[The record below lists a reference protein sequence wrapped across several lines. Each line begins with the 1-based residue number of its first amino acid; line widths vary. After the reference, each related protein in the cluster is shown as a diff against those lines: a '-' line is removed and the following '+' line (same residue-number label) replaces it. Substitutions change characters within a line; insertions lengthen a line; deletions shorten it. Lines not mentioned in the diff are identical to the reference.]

1 MATKVGDLEWT
12 VEIDDSKAR
21 EKLDK
26 YKDYLKQMDNDL
38 SSLHK
43 FKLPDLNFSSSSN
56 ETLKLQTRIK
66 ELSNQ
71 LDSLRKKFEQLGP
84 KGNAPDGGDTLSK
97 LMLINK
103 QISDING
110 KLDRAAKLAKAQD
123 SNYGQMI
130 DDLAKVQSE
139 LIKIRAVRQAIN
151 KAEKEGSIT
160 SKQALEA
167 RKQLIQAD
175 LQHSQTAKTLMS
187 SLRAEEKMYQSVSG
201 SINEMSANLEKM
213 RLIYRNLSDLE
224 RNSSFGTGLLQNIQ
238 QVDARVKSLDASIG
252 NHQRSVGHYAMA
264 WDGLGFSIQQ
274 VAREIPNVAYGA
286 RVFFMAISNNIP
298 ILADEIK
305 RARLE
310 FEAATKA
317 GQKAVPVG
325 KQILKSIFSWQTA
338 LVAGITLLTVYG
350 EDIVDWVANL
360 FKGKKALDAVSEA
373 QEKLNEARLEGSKN
387 AQEELMKLKLL
398 RQAAEDTNLSQEKR
412 NDAAKQLQQ
421 LYPEYLGNLTQEQ
434 IKLGEVGNAY
444 DLLAKN
450 IIKAAK
456 SRAAFDKLVEAAKE
470 AEGLKDVWTNTVAKN
485 NFFWKSLGFN
495 DMEELKDGIDKLK
508 ELNDQKKQTER
519 ELGTKYGNASG
530 NFLYGLLS
538 KTDEEKNI
546 NAIEEIIDSYD
557 AWQNKLKEMDKI
569 AKGVDPF
576 DLGGGNKDKGIKSV
590 TDLLRQQVD
599 TIEAAQQQYE
609 KYLEIMSSE
618 EAVSKVRSL
627 MQFKDIGFN
636 PNEVEKQITK
646 IYKRLGNS
654 DEERKLREHIE
665 GIFTQIDFS
674 KLKKNFDDALKLIS
688 GEISGYKEKYNLYE
702 QLLGLTG
709 DKDLSLNIAFGGDME
724 AIGGG
729 IVEKIKQG
737 IKDALKEN
745 KVDLTLDQVMNI
757 DFSKSAEALGIGTKL
772 KEFLENS
779 VKELKQ
785 VDVTNLIGFQK
796 LIQEYASAED
806 KIKNIEANGERER
819 LKIKETY
826 EKLKT
831 SASGE
836 YLANLEK
843 QEQAAID
850 ASERK
855 QSDAILKLKS
865 ELVTLSDFWKEI
877 FGDMSNAG
885 YENLVE
891 MADKAQNI
899 INEAT
904 KNPVKDKD
912 GKTTGYTFEMDGKTY
927 ELTIA
932 MLEKL
937 RKKMIELN
945 RMSVKKNPVA
955 AFIDALKDGPREGQ
969 DFIDYL
975 NEVNGKMQAAIGVA
989 NQLASDVSSVF
1000 SALGD
1005 DETADKISEVM
1016 GYVEGGA
1023 NAAMGIAKV
1032 ATGDLTGIIQAA
1044 QGITQIVSGIA
1055 EAHDKRLDKKIRESE
1070 RRVKRLQWAYEDLER
1085 AVDKALSEDKY
1096 AVVGDQIKNLVV
1108 QQRELSY
1115 QAQKERDKKKTD
1127 KDKVADLERQVV
1139 ELNQEISDLL
1149 DNIKEDII
1157 GGTSQSI
1164 AQELGNAFLDAFSKG
1179 EDAAEAWGNKV
1190 NDIVGDIVRNL
1201 VIQKFLE
1208 APIQDAIDNLYAKIM
1223 PGAVEAEKVKN
1234 LIDSAKKQIEEID
1247 AGATWYNKGE
1257 IKKQKQALEEAIVKW
1272 EEQLEN
1278 IDLGRPLL
1286 DGEAFKDFENSLSI
1300 LGSSFEDIV
1309 NSLPDNVTQWLKD
1322 KSESSS
1328 SLERD
1333 IKGITEDQAG
1343 LLASYLNA
1351 IRQHVALQQAPINMI
1366 NANVAAILTKLSGEV
1381 RQTTGGGILKVENL
1395 DSIRQFLLPSE
1406 NYLKDLAINV
1416 ESIYDMQVKCQV
1428 HLANIEANTLKN
1440 AQIASDIM
1448 DLLRRVSGP
1457 VGSRPSGFGLK
1468 IA

>member
-21 EKLDK
+21 EKLEK

-213 RLIYRNLSDLE
+213 RLIYRNLSDSE

-373 QEKLNEARLEGSKN
+373 QEKLNEARMEGSKN

-412 NDAAKQLQQ
+412 DDAAKQLQQ

-434 IKLGEVGNAY
+434 IKLGEVGNVY

-495 DMEELKDGIDKLK
+495 DMEELKDGVDKLK

-519 ELGTKYGNASG
+519 ELGTKYGNAFG
-530 NFLYGLLS
+530 IFLYGLLS

-546 NAIEEIIDSYD
+546 NALQEIIDSYD

-757 DFSKSAEALGIGTKL
+757 DFSKSAEALGMGTKL

-826 EKLKT
+826 EKLKA

-1023 NAAMGIAKV
+1023 NAAMGIAR
-1032 ATGDLTGIIQAA
+1032 AASGDLTGIIQAA

-1190 NDIVGDIVRNL
+1190 NDIVGNIVRNL

-1208 APIQDAIDNLYAKIM
+1208 KPIEDAIDNLYAKIM
-1223 PGAVEAEKVKN
+1223 PDAVDAERVNN
-1234 LIDSAKKQIEEID
+1234 LIADAKRRIDEID
-1247 AGATWYNKGE
+1247 AGTSGLSKKEA
-1257 IKKQKQALEEAIVKW
+1257 KKQRQALEEAIAKW
-1272 EEQLEN
+1272 QKELEEVDLEN
-1278 IDLGRPLL
+1278 PVL
-1286 DGEAFKDFENSLSI
+1286 DGSAFKDFANSLSM
-1300 LGSSFEDIV
+1300 LGNSFEDIV
-1309 NSLPDNVTQWLKD
+1309 NSLPDDVKKWLKD

>member
-38 SSLHK
+38 FSLHK

-71 LDSLRKKFEQLGP
+71 LDSLRKKFEQLGS

-175 LQHSQTAKTLMS
+175 LQHAQTAKNLMS

-213 RLIYRNLSDLE
+213 RLIYRNLSDSE

-238 QVDARVKSLDASIG
+238 QVDARMKSLDASIG
-252 NHQRSVGHYAMA
+252 NHQRSVGYYAMA

-310 FEAATKA
+310 YEAATKA

-373 QEKLNEARLEGSKN
+373 QEKLNEATIEGYKN
-387 AQEELMKLKLL
+387 SADELTKLKLL
-398 RQAAEDTNLSQEKR
+398 Y
-412 NDAAKQLQQ
+412 DAAVDSKKAQKERSLAVEELQR
-421 LYPEYLGNLTQEQ
+421 LYPEYLGNMRAEEIMLGKAGVKYANLAEN
-434 IKLGEVGNAY
+434 IKKAAQSKAILSKMTEVYAVKLEKETVLEEARKMRERSLRNEISDRKA
-444 DLLAKN
+444 
-450 IIKAAK
+450 IIKYN
-456 SRAAFDKLVEAAKE
+456 DKEYKGAYE
-470 AEGLKDVWTNTVAKN
+470 
-485 NFFWKSLGFN
+485 
-495 DMEELKDGIDKLK
+495 I
-508 ELNDQKKQTER
+508 
-519 ELGTKYGNASG
+519 
-530 NFLYGLLS
+530 GLL
-538 KTDEEKNI
+538 I
-546 NAIEEIIDSYD
+546 
-557 AWQNKLKEMDKI
+557 NKLKTDI
-569 AKGVDPF
+569 AGYNTEIEELSKKVPVGSIIAD
-576 DLGGGNKDKGIKSV
+576 GNDNKKIKSV

-826 EKLKT
+826 EKLKA

-1023 NAAMGIAKV
+1023 NAAMGIAR
-1032 ATGDLTGIIQAA
+1032 AASGDLTGIIQAA

-1322 KSESSS
+1322 KSKSSS